1 MAKNAQAGEH
11 LNSQLGKVW
20 ITVELL
26 ASLSSERRFRDVRHR
41 LDRQRE
47 VVEERWVLEIR
58 LPRARLQFAT
68 FGNRQIFIFHVLTLQ
83 IGITRHET
91 SNTVDEYTLED
102 QSGFKA
108 PDKLI
113 ASLFEP
119 VLCGVPDH

>member
-1 MAKNAQAGEH
+1 MGV
-11 LNSQLGKVW
+11 G
-20 ITVELL
+20 
-26 ASLSSERRFRDVRHR
+26 
-41 LDRQRE
+41 
-47 VVEERWVLEIR
+47 IR
-58 LPRARLQFAT
+58 LPGQDSSLPT
-68 FGNRQIFIFHVLTLQ
+68 FGNRHICTFSLLQ